1 MNIIIPMAGE
11 GTRFPKDTYK
21 IPKPLIEIDGV
32 PMIQRAVHSLGL
44 NGTYHFIIRKDS
56 YYDQVCTLLHTIL
69 PSSKIISVEETT
81 EGPASS
87 CLLFKDFIN
96 NEDELVIANC
106 DQIMWWDSDLFLTS
120 ARFYKYD
127 GLVVTYTTTTPKN
140 SYAKVD
146 KKGYVLEIKEKEVIS
161 DISLNGIHYWR
172 KGKYFVQSAE
182 SMVRCNDI
190 APNGEFYVGPSYNH
204 MIKEGL
210 KVGIHHI
217 PNYQHNPVGVPEDLN
232 AFLEKYECNKNY

>member
-11 GTRFPKDTYK
+11 GTRFPRDTYK

-87 CLLFKDFIN
+87 CLLFKDFVN

-106 DQIMWWDSDLFLTS
+106 DQIMWWDSDLFLTN
-120 ARFYKYD
+120 ARYYKYD
-127 GLVVTYTTTTPKN
+127 GLVVTYTTNTSKN

-172 KGKYFVQSAE
+172 KGKYFVKSAE
-182 SMVRCNDI
+182 KMIECDDRS
-190 APNGEFYVGPSYNH
+190 PNGEFYVGPTYNYL
-204 MIKEGL
+204 IKSGY
-210 KVGIHHI
+210 KIGIHHI
-217 PNYQHNPVGVPEDLN
+217 SNFQHNPVGVPEDLDR
-232 AFLEKYECNKNY
+232 FLKLKNF

>member
-1 MNIIIPMAGE
+1 MAGE
-11 GTRFPKDTYK
+11 GTRFPRDTYK

-44 NGTYHFIIRKDS
+44 IGTYHFIIRKDS

-140 SYAKVD
+140 SYAKVN

-182 SMVRCNDI
+182 SMVRCNDR

-232 AFLEKYECNKNY
+232 AFLEKYECSKNY

>member
-1 MNIIIPMAGE
+1 MAGE

-21 IPKPLIEIDGV
+21 VPKPLIEIDGI
-32 PMIQRAVHSLGL
+32 PMIQRSINSLGL

-56 YYDQVCTLLHTIL
+56 YYDQVCTLLHNIL

-81 EGPASS
+81 KGPASS

-106 DQIMWWDSDLFLTS
+106 DQIMWWDPQLFLTT
-120 ARFYKYD
+120 ARYYRYD
-127 GLVVTYTTTTPKN
+127 GLVVTYTTSTPKN
-140 SYAKVD
+140 SYARID
-146 KKGYVLEIKEKEVIS
+146 RKGFVREIREKEVIS
-161 DISLNGIHYWR
+161 DVSLNGIHYWR

-182 SMVRCNDI
+182 TMIECKDT
-190 APNGEFYVGPSYNH
+190 APNGEFYVGPTYNY
-204 MIKEGL
+204 MIEEGL
-210 KVGIHHI
+210 KVGIHHV

-232 AFLEKYECNKNY
+232 TFLEKICM